1 MVPDFENSLQVLFEA
16 KKHELY
22 YKLVTQLKKDFELA
36 NLDFKLPDPPS
47 PEELKMLL
55 HEKVYRLILEQFPE
69 YLNFLYIVDVSE
81 DKVKSIETTDVV
93 DMAEEVSFLILKR
106 EWQKVSLRQRFGS

>member
-1 MVPDFENSLQVLFEA
+1 MASDFENSLQVLLEA
-16 KKHELY
+16 QKNELY
-22 YKLVTQLKKDFELA
+22 EKLVVQLKKDFELA
-36 NLDFKLPDPPS
+36 NLDFKIFDSPS
-47 PEELKMLL
+47 PEELKTIL

-69 YLNFLYIVDVSE
+69 YLNLLYIVDVSE

-106 EWQKVSLRQRFGS
+106 EWQKVSMRQRFGT